1 MFHIAFIVSGLSI
14 LGILS
19 LKPDFIGQLF
29 KRRSFLLGTMSGRA
43 KRSTAQKKDDAPADS
58 KKVKA
63 GLAKGDDLPEFE
75 LQNDEEV
82 TVASMDLV
90 RDSGIDSF

>member
-1 MFHIAFIVSGLSI
+1 
-14 LGILS
+14 
-19 LKPDFIGQLF
+19 
-29 KRRSFLLGTMSGRA
+29 MSGRA